1 MEHVFV
7 TDSRGIGGRIKRR
20 IADFQVQEVSKD
32 GTLREIR
39 VFTDTEKREL
49 PKEWPSAERPAGREQ
64 LHLTLEKFNLDTN
77 FAIQLIAR
85 MQGTSRKRIGFAG
98 MKDKR
103 GITCQRI
110 SIWQPDLERLKNWKS
125 RYLDLREA
133 EWHEERV
140 ELGDLWGN
148 DFNITIR
155 DLEGT
160 GTEEELRHAIEACF
174 AQMRGGIPNFF
185 GEQRFGGL
193 RQTSHRVG
201 REFVKG
207 SIENGVMLY
216 LTATA
221 PGEEEDVA
229 LARKNLAETRD
240 FSRAS
245 NEFPVKYRYERA
257 IIHHLCKYPRDFV
270 GAFKKLPKALTYMF
284 THAYQSHL
292 FNEVLKRRLAEGIG
306 LQPVE
311 GDVLEDG
318 IVAAP
323 LFGFESKLAEG
334 KPGEI
339 ERRVL
344 EAEGVQLADF
354 KVKAY
359 AELSTK
365 GARKKALLVPEDL
378 RLLEIAEDDYYP
390 GKRKARI
397 GFRLTKG
404 NYATTVLM
412 ELMKAEGNTND

>member
-1 MEHVFV
+1 MQTIFV
-7 TDSRGIGGRIKRR
+7 TKTPGIGGRIKRR
-20 IADFQVQEVSKD
+20 ISDFIVQEVSKEGKVWEARAFSGD
-32 GTLREIR
+32 AKAEL
-39 VFTDTEKREL
+39 EKA
-49 PKEWPSAERPAGREQ
+49 WPEGLAPEGREQ
-64 LHLTLEKFNLDTN
+64 LHVTLEKFNMDTN
-77 FAIQLIAR
+77 FAIQRIAR
-85 MQGTSRKRIGFAG
+85 ALGTSRKRVGYAG

-103 GITCQRI
+103 AITCQRI
-110 SIWQPDLERLKNWKS
+110 SIWQPDVERLKRLDS

-133 EWHEERV
+133 EWREERI

-148 DFNITIR
+148 DFNITVR
-155 DLEGT
+155 DLGGT
-160 GTEEELRHAIEACF
+160 REELQQTISDCF
-174 AQMRGGIPNFF
+174 EQMKGGIPNFF

-284 THAYQSHL
+284 THAYQSYL
-292 FNEVLKRRLAEGIG
+292 FNQVLERRVKEGLG

-318 IVAAP
+318 VVAAP

-339 ERRVL
+339 ERKVL
-344 EAEGVQLADF
+344 EEEGTKPEDF
-354 KVKAY
+354 KIKAY
-359 AELSTK
+359 AELSSR
-365 GARKKALLVPEDL
+365 GARKKAVLFPENL
-378 RLLEIAEDDYYP
+378 RLIEIAEDEFYP
-390 GKRKARI
+390 GRLKARI

-404 NYATTVLM
+404 NYATTVLA

>member
-1 MEHVFV
+1 MQTIFV
-7 TDSRGIGGRIKRR
+7 TKTPGIGGRIKRR
-20 IADFQVQEVSKD
+20 ISDFIVQEVSKEGKVWEARAFSGD
-32 GTLREIR
+32 AKAEL
-39 VFTDTEKREL
+39 EKA
-49 PKEWPSAERPAGREQ
+49 WPEGLAPEGREQ
-64 LHLTLEKFNLDTN
+64 LHVTLEKFNMDTN
-77 FAIQLIAR
+77 FAIQRVAR
-85 MQGTSRKRIGFAG
+85 ALGTSRKRVGYAG

-103 GITCQRI
+103 AITCQRI
-110 SIWQPDLERLKNWKS
+110 SIWQPDVERLKRLES

-133 EWHEERV
+133 EWRGERI
-140 ELGDLWGN
+140 ELGGLWGN
-148 DFNITIR
+148 DFNITVR
-155 DLEGT
+155 DLGGT
-160 GTEEELRHAIEACF
+160 REELQQTISDCF
-174 AQMRGGIPNFF
+174 EQMKGGIPNFF

-221 PGEEEDVA
+221 PGEEEDGA

-284 THAYQSHL
+284 THAYQSYL
-292 FNEVLKRRLAEGIG
+292 FNQVLERRVKEGLG

-318 IVAAP
+318 VVAAP

-339 ERRVL
+339 ERKVL
-344 EAEGVQLADF
+344 EEEGTKPEDF
-354 KVKAY
+354 KIKAY
-359 AELSTK
+359 AELSSR
-365 GARKKALLVPEDL
+365 GARKKAVLFPENL
-378 RLLEIAEDDYYP
+378 RLIEIAEDEFYP
-390 GKRKARI
+390 GRLKARI

-404 NYATTVLM
+404 NYATTVLA